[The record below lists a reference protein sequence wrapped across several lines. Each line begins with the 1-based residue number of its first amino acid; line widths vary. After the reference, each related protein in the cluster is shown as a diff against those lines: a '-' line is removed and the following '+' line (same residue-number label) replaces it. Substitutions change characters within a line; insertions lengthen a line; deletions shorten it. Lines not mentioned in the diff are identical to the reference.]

1 MLPPTE
7 RFSDRVHDYVKYRPS
22 YPREVID
29 LIALDSNL
37 NEQSLIADVGCGTGI
52 FAKILLESP
61 ASVIGVEPNQAMLD
75 AAVKYLGLGN
85 RFFPILKPAEQTGIL
100 ANTIDAITAAQA
112 FHWFDP
118 VQVFEEFQR
127 ILKPNGKVY
136 LVWNERKSTGSKFAK
151 LYEAVLIECSPEY
164 AKVTHRNRPD
174 KDILGW
180 FQNPNATMKRFK
192 NTQRVDLESFLG
204 RAYSSSYV
212 PPVGTPEREV
222 ITKRLV
228 EVFDQC
234 HQDGLI
240 ELEYDTKVF
249 FGEVGPIGA

>member
-85 RFFPILKPAEQTGIL
+85 RFFPILKP
-100 ANTIDAITAAQA
+100 
-112 FHWFDP
+112 
-118 VQVFEEFQR
+118 
-127 ILKPNGKVY
+127 
-136 LVWNERKSTGSKFAK
+136 
-151 LYEAVLIECSPEY
+151 
-164 AKVTHRNRPD
+164 
-174 KDILGW
+174 
-180 FQNPNATMKRFK
+180 
-192 NTQRVDLESFLG
+192 
-204 RAYSSSYV
+204 
-212 PPVGTPEREV
+212 PVGNHG
-222 ITKRLV
+222 I
-228 EVFDQC
+228 
-234 HQDGLI
+234 
-240 ELEYDTKVF
+240 
-249 FGEVGPIGA
+249 IGNKNCSE